1 MSWKIECVNSL
12 PTVGT
17 SRSFSG
23 TKFSL
28 GEEKKKERKHTETR
42 DLFPFSDEV
51 LKLSIVVYIALCF
64 ISRRIEKQGCC
75 LPLFFGTPIASI
87 RSCPALGGSFCSV
100 YSSIWQDS
108 HGVVANVLKEL

>member
-1 MSWKIECVNSL
+1 MSTLSQQ
-12 PTVGT
+12 
-17 SRSFSG
+17 
-23 TKFSL
+23 L
-28 GEEKKKERKHTETR
+28 GPQGLFLALNFLWGKKKKKERKHTETR